1 MSRPPR
7 TVIEYRNYELP
18 ADFPIQMLSG
28 ENWRI
33 SDVPSGV
40 LHFHNCLEIGLC
52 ERVTA
57 DSWGSAGSSG
67 PSGRGM

>member
-52 ERVTA
+52 ESDGGFLGFR
-57 DSWGSAGSSG
+57 GESG

>member
-40 LHFHNCLEIGLC
+40 LHFHNCLEIAC
-52 ERVTA
+52 VRVTA